1 VALIAPPYFEVP
13 PKDYGGTEAV
23 IADLAD
29 GLITRGHKVFVL
41 GAGRSTTDAQFV
53 TVSPEAVPER
63 LGQAR
68 PELVHAMEVR
78 RAITRLAHRDG
89 LDIVHDHTMAAG
101 LNASSNGSLG
111 VKTVSTVHTT
121 IDVDMHRYYSA
132 ADRDL
137 SLVAISHRQ
146 RMLAPDLNW
155 VGTVHHGIRVTDWP
169 FRSAKD
175 DYALF
180 LGRFCPEKAPHLAL
194 EAAHSA
200 DIPLVLAGA
209 FVEPSDRPYFEQQ
222 VRPLLTDVDKVIG
235 PVGGLA
241 KRELIAAARCLLF
254 PIRWEEPF
262 GLVMIEAMV
271 TGTPVVALRAGSVT
285 EVVVDGETGYVCDEP
300 SDLGAAVEAIGDI
313 DPNACR
319 SHVQEF
325 FGFERMLAGYEEV
338 YASVLESEPPV
349 GNAFPQASMSALMP
363 QQI

>member
-1 VALIAPPYFEVP
+1 
-13 PKDYGGTEAV
+13 
-23 IADLAD
+23 
-29 GLITRGHKVFVL
+29 
-41 GAGRSTTDAQFV
+41 
-53 TVSPEAVPER
+53 
-63 LGQAR
+63 
-68 PELVHAMEVR
+68 
-78 RAITRLAHRDG
+78 
-89 LDIVHDHTMAAG
+89 
-101 LNASSNGSLG
+101 
-111 VKTVSTVHTT
+111 
-121 IDVDMHRYYSA
+121 
-132 ADRDL
+132 
-137 SLVAISHRQ
+137 
-146 RMLAPDLNW
+146 
-155 VGTVHHGIRVTDWP
+155 
-169 FRSAKD
+169 
-175 DYALF
+175 
-180 LGRFCPEKAPHLAL
+180 LAL

-222 VRPLLTDVDKVIG
+222 VRPRLTDVDKVIG